1 MSTTPSM
8 MCIKSGRRATVVVGP
23 LAATLLLAA
32 PLSWAEGLTDDLAA
46 AIADSTVN
54 LNFRYRF
61 ETVDDDAFAKD
72 AWANTLRSR
81 LTVAPKPVS
90 DFGVLIEVD
99 DVRHIGA
106 DNFND
111 SRNGVT
117 DRPGV
122 TDPEGTDLNQALLRY
137 TGFTG
142 TEITVG
148 RQRILRANHRFI
160 GNVGWRQN
168 EQTYDAAGI
177 SHRFSDKINA
187 SYAYVGQVNRIWGP
201 DNGTPPADLDSNT
214 HLLDLAWNINPAIS
228 LAAYGYLMDFDNGDG
243 LSNQT
248 FGLRATGGTEVVTGW
263 KGTYAVEFAQQS
275 DYADNPVNYDAGYYL
290 LEGGI
295 SSEQLGFKLG
305 YEVLEGDSSAG
316 SAFRTPLATLHAF
329 QGWADKFTST
339 PDRGLEDLYVGV
351 TGKALGANLALV
363 IHDFSAETGGGDWG
377 TELDLS
383 ANWAIGKHYAVLLKG
398 ATYDAD
404 DLSTDASKYWVML
417 TAAF

>member
-1 MSTTPSM
+1 MPV
-8 MCIKSGRRATVVVGP
+8 KPRQLATITSWP
-23 LAATLLLAA
+23 LAAALLMAA
-32 PLSWAEGLTDDLAA
+32 PLSYAEGLTDDLAA

-61 ETVDDDAFAKD
+61 EAVDDDAFSKD

-81 LTVAPKPVS
+81 LTLAPKPVS
-90 DFGVLIEVD
+90 GFSVLVEVD
-99 DVRHIGA
+99 DLRHIGA

-137 TGFTG
+137 TGFEG

-148 RQRILRANHRFI
+148 RQRILRTNQRFI

-177 SHRFSDKINA
+177 SHRFTDKINA
-187 SYAYVGQVNRIWGP
+187 SYAFVGQVNRIQGP

-214 HLLDLAWNINPAIS
+214 HLFDLSWTINPAIS

-263 KGTYAVEFAQQS
+263 KGSYVVEFAQQD

-290 LEGGI
+290 VEGGL
-295 SSEQLGFKLG
+295 SSERLGFKLG
-305 YEVLEGDSSAG
+305 YEVLEGDSNAEQRVPHPAG
-316 SAFRTPLATLHAF
+316 HPARISGLGRQVHEHPEWRNRGPVCRGHR
-329 QGWADKFTST
+329 QGAGRR
-339 PDRGLEDLYVGV
+339 P
-351 TGKALGANLALV
+351 
-363 IHDFSAETGGGDWG
+363 
-377 TELDLS
+377 
-383 ANWAIGKHYAVLLKG
+383 
-398 ATYDAD
+398 DAD
-404 DLSTDASKYWVML
+404 LPRLQRRDGRRRLGHRGGRIGELGDRQAL
-417 TAAF
+417 RRTAQGRHLRL

>member
-1 MSTTPSM
+1 MSTTPSTTS
-8 MCIKSGRRATVVVGP
+8 ISFRRLRGILIAP
-23 LAATLLLAA
+23 LTAALLLNGPYANA
-32 PLSWAEGLTDDLAA
+32 DDLTDELAA
-46 AIADSTVN
+46 AVAGSTVN

-61 ETVDDDAFAKD
+61 EAVDDDAFDKE

-81 LTVAPKPVS
+81 LTVAPKPVREFS
-90 DFGVLIEVD
+90 VLLEVD

-111 SRNGVT
+111 TRNGVT

-137 TGFTG
+137 TGFVD

-177 SHRFSDKINA
+177 SHRFSDKFNA
-187 SYAYVGQVNRIWGP
+187 SYAFVGQVNRIYGP
-201 DNGTPPADLDSNT
+201 DDGTPPADLDSHT
-214 HLLDLAWNINPAIS
+214 HLVDASWNYSPALTLS
-228 LAAYGYLMDFDNGDG
+228 AYAYLMDFDNADT

-248 FGLRATGGTEVVTGW
+248 FGVRATGATDVNASL
-263 KGTYAVEFAQQS
+263 KGTWAVEVAEQS
-275 DYADNPVNYDAGYYL
+275 DYGDNPVGYDAGYYL
-290 LEGGI
+290 LEAGLNTDR
-295 SSEQLGFKLG
+295 LGVRLG

-329 QGWADKFTST
+329 QGWADKFTTT
-339 PDRGLEDLYVGV
+339 PDNGLEDLYAAV
-351 TGKALGANLALV
+351 TGKLLGADLTLV
-363 IHDFSAETGGGDWG
+363 FHDFSAETGGGDWG
-377 TELDLS
+377 TEFDLS
-383 ANWAIGKHYAVLLKG
+383 ANWAFGKHYAVLVKG

-404 DLSTDASKYWVML
+404 DYSTDANKYWVML

>member
-168 EQTYDAAGI
+168 EQTFDAFTARLELGKRVTLTAAFI
-177 SHRFSDKINA
+177 NNVNTVFGESHPTRGDVNVDSELLHVAAKIPGGTLIAYAHLIEMEDSPQKSHRN
-187 SYAYVGQVNRIWGP
+187 
-201 DNGTPPADLDSNT
+201 
-214 HLLDLAWNINPAIS
+214 
-228 LAAYGYLMDFDNGDG
+228 
-243 LSNQT
+243 
-248 FGLRATGGTEVVTGW
+248 FGLRYDGKHAFGDAVDLLYTGE
-263 KGTYAVEFAQQS
+263 YADQS
-275 DYADNPVNYDAGYYL
+275 DFKDGASSIDASYYFA
-290 LEGGI
+290 E
-295 SSEQLGFKLG
+295 LGVRWQRLTAKAG
-305 YEVLEGDSSAG
+305 YEVLG
-316 SAFRTPLATLHAF
+316 SND
-329 QGWADKFTST
+329 G
-339 PDRGLEDLYVGV
+339 
-351 TGKALGANLALV
+351 
-363 IHDFSAETGGGDWG
+363 
-377 TELDLS
+377 
-383 ANWAIGKHYAVLLKG
+383 
-398 ATYDAD
+398 
-404 DLSTDASKYWVML
+404 L
-417 TAAF
+417 TALPHRLPRCTSSTAGRICF